1 MNVFLRLNINVL
13 NYLLIYVRML
23 RSVRWTCR
31 ESCDDHMLVRAK
43 ARCFKKL
50 RTEFHV
56 REAAS
61 FSDNKVGCRRR
72 IVTDVWIYIVK
83 LLKSILL

>member
-1 MNVFLRLNINVL
+1 
-13 NYLLIYVRML
+13 
-23 RSVRWTCR
+23 
-31 ESCDDHMLVRAK
+31 MLVRAK

-61 FSDNKVGCRRR
+61 FSDDKVGCRRI
-72 IVTDVWIYIVK
+72 IVIEVEYMDLYRNAAWEYIT
-83 LLKSILL
+83 LE